1 MKIVPGVLEGAKVIL
16 GVTGSIACYKALD
29 LASKLTQAGAQVDA
43 IMSYGATRFITPLA
57 LRSITH
63 RPVVTDTFEPASEL
77 SVEHVALAQ
86 RADIVVVAPAT
97 AHLIAK
103 VATGLADDP
112 LTTTI
117 LATQAP
123 ILVAPAMDGHMYDN
137 PATQEN
143 VSKLRSRGLTIVGP
157 ARGRL
162 ASGLVGMGRLVE
174 TPELLG
180 HIRAILGR
188 QGDLAGRNITV
199 SAGGTQEPVDPVRV
213 ITNRSSGKMGYAL
226 AEAARDRGASVVL
239 VTGPTSLVD
248 PVAVDVVKVGTA
260 LEMRDAVLKSVANA
274 DALIMAAAVADYS
287 PLSSAPQK
295 VKKGTE
301 TWSVEMA
308 KTPDILEESKGSF
321 IRVGFAAETENLL
334 ENAKKKVLGKSLD
347 LVVATDITAEG
358 SGFGEDSNKVLL
370 VDRDG
375 SVEDLPLMPKHELAH
390 RILDRVRQLLS
401 GAPPG
406 SD

>member
-1 MKIVPGVLEGAKVIL
+1 
-16 GVTGSIACYKALD
+16 
-29 LASKLTQAGAQVDA
+29 
-43 IMSYGATRFITPLA
+43 
-57 LRSITH
+57 
-63 RPVVTDTFEPASEL
+63 
-77 SVEHVALAQ
+77 
-86 RADIVVVAPAT
+86 
-97 AHLIAK
+97 
-103 VATGLADDP
+103 
-112 LTTTI
+112 
-117 LATQAP
+117 
-123 ILVAPAMDGHMYDN
+123 
-137 PATQEN
+137 
-143 VSKLRSRGLTIVGP
+143 
-157 ARGRL
+157 
-162 ASGLVGMGRLVE
+162 
-174 TPELLG
+174 
-180 HIRAILGR
+180 
-188 QGDLAGRNITV
+188 
-199 SAGGTQEPVDPVRV
+199 
-213 ITNRSSGKMGYAL
+213 MGYAL